1 MKKLLLGVA
10 IIATSFTGFA
20 QVGVGTP
27 TPDAS
32 SVLEV
37 KSTTKGFLPPR
48 MTQIQMDAISSPTEG
63 LIVYC
68 TNCTP
73 KGFYYHDGSDFVS
86 FSNQVTFSTIDIRSR
101 TERIWMHYNLRAPQ
115 ATILSLDGATYV
127 GLY

>member
-1 MKKLLLGVA
+1 MKKLLLSVA

-20 QVGVGTP
+20 QVGIGTP

-86 FSNQVTFSTIDIRSR
+86 FSNQVSFSTIDIRSR
-101 TERIWMHYNLRAPQ
+101 TDTTWMHYNLWVPQ
-115 ATILSLDGATYV
+115 AAISSLEGATYV
-127 GLY
+127 GL